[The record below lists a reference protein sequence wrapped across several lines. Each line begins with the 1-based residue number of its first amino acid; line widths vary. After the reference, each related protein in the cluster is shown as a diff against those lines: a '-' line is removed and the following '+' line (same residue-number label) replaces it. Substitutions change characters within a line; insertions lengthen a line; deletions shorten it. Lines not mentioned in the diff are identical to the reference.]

1 LLAVA
6 SSKGLLV
13 AAAPNE
19 LVIASTA
26 SIRTA
31 WASGPKAENNV
42 KAFNPEAK
50 IAVPRLSH
58 IAFSADENVLVITG
72 ESNGG
77 LAAYQTNALTGGQV
91 KPSLEIPTDNQGL
104 RALVPN
110 PNVQSAELFAVVT
123 KNGDLLIADLK
134 AGQLR
139 SGPNGPVLKSSVIA
153 TSWSNQGKQL
163 VAGLADGTVVQMT
176 PGGSQKAVIPRPP
189 SLEGEKHVSAL
200 LWLSNDSF
208 LIVYSFH
215 SNADDMAQASD
226 YFIVTRV
233 PRTQNYT
240 FQALPEVCPAFG
252 LNRSPACQFIA
263 RLRKFEPHI
272 EDLLILASTT
282 SIELGVVT
290 KTDAPLSSEQSITDS
305 YTLTMP
311 ADDSRRAQLP
321 LSVTE
326 GDTSP
331 IGLSLDLSA
340 TDSIVS
346 PIPSDP
352 EIEQSPGPLPNILTL
367 NHEGLLSSW
376 WIVYADSVREKK
388 TYSGLIASGALEQA
402 QKQATPVPAA
412 NILPPPSNLGQS
424 AFGQPSFSSQ
434 QPFAKPAAS
443 TFGTGSDSKFASP
456 VPLGGDKPSWT
467 STGFQDASSQP
478 AASGFGQ
485 PGFGTSTPLGGMQ
498 PGFGA
503 PSPFVAKPAYGQPA
517 LSAGALGSGVAFGQT
532 GALGAQKPNL
542 FGAGGSASAWG
553 GTGGESK
560 AFASFSNSGGFSA
573 LASNQTGQGSL
584 FGKPSNGDSSF
595 QQPEQPS
602 PFASNAETDRSKS
615 AFSGFGE
622 NSLSIGST
630 FKRDETS
637 KSGVSTPD
645 EKGSISFGAGIGNAL
660 EQTPKEA
667 TPAQS
672 KEEEMD
678 EGGAESVSSF
688 PGHEQPAPLPP
699 DPKPQ
704 TPVVTPPSTTSQP
717 KVMPA
722 PPLAGLFS
730 TDNQPGTTPAAVQNS
745 KPGWSFQQMSSTT
758 PQETPNT
765 KPFTFPAPPTEE
777 PRSPKI
783 KAESPSRSLSP
794 DLKSIPEAPLPPDP
808 ESKAR
813 FVPGDTPDASDES
826 KLSNDDAPLAPD
838 LVSKE
843 DSASNASD
851 ADPADDGGDD
861 GGDDFSSNFEG
872 SVEDETHEISP
883 VEELTG
889 EQTEHIQTPPE
900 SSFGKGGEG
909 SGEDS
914 PAGGIFTKVSASK
927 PSKLFGE
934 ITTGP
939 ILPPPVPHESPRSPS
954 PVRNIVTSHLLRPG
968 AARSVS
974 TPTRPHSTS
983 ALDRRRAELTKSAL
997 ASQPINVAD
1006 LREKESERAAAAEV
1020 AKAKA
1025 EAEATLKLE
1034 DDEDARL
1041 RAELATP
1048 VSPSEQL
1055 EPFVP
1060 HQYSGID
1067 HSSKS
1072 GIPGQIERLYQD
1084 INSMIDT
1091 LGINARSLSA
1101 YMLHQTS
1108 QRPYQHWPEILQSE
1122 TPRDALNNEWML
1134 QDISRLGD
1142 GEQALAELLDRS
1154 TLEDASRKF
1163 EQCRELLNRDV
1174 VQLRIKLMST
1184 RKALRASADNQGR
1197 ASAPLSA
1204 EQASLQYDLRKASMS
1219 VQSKLVE
1226 AEQELT
1232 VLRAKLAEASPSKAN
1247 GINGAGKGTLG
1258 RPSPPK
1264 KPTVEAVTSTIAKMT
1279 SMAEKKSSD
1288 VDVLEAQLKTL
1299 GLGAK
1304 DSIGGSRHGSVD
1316 PQGTPQRAISAVG
1329 MSRPGPMALSG
1340 AGSVYHTPDSKV
1352 GGSSRSTPGTLRRS
1366 LRATADGNGALVSTE
1381 DSARWREKARRRKE
1395 AQRVLSEALAER
1407 RKSGRGAKA

>member
-1 LLAVA
+1 
-6 SSKGLLV
+6 V
-13 AAAPNE
+13 AAAPSE
-19 LVIASTA
+19 LIIASTA

-31 WASGPKAENNV
+31 WTSGPKPENNV
-42 KAFNPEAK
+42 KTFNPEAK

-77 LAAYQTNALTGGQV
+77 LAAYQTNALSGSQV
-91 KPSLEIPTDNQGL
+91 KPSLEISTNDQGL

-139 SGPNGPVLKSSVIA
+139 NGPNGPVLKSGVSSI
-153 TSWSNQGKQL
+153 SWSNQGKQL
-163 VAGLADGTVVQMT
+163 VAGLGDGTVIQMT
-176 PGGSQKAVIPRPP
+176 PDGSPKAEIPRPP
-189 SLEGEKHVSAL
+189 SLEGEKHVSTL
-200 LWLSNDSF
+200 LWLSNDTF
-208 LIVYSFH
+208 LIVYSFS
-215 SNADDMAQASD
+215 SNSDDMAQASD
-226 YFIVTRV
+226 YFIVNRV
-233 PRTQNYT
+233 PRTHNYT

-282 SIELGVVT
+282 SFELGVVT
-290 KTDAPLSSEQSITDS
+290 KTDAPLSSEQPITDS

-321 LSVTE
+321 LSLTE

-331 IGLSLDLSA
+331 IGLALDLSA
-340 TDSIVS
+340 KDSIVS
-346 PIPSDP
+346 PLPSDP

-367 NHEGLLSSW
+367 NHEGLLCSW
-376 WIVYADSVREKK
+376 WIIYADSIREKK
-388 TYSGLIASGALEQA
+388 TYSGFVPSGATEQA
-402 QKQATPVPAA
+402 QKQTTPVATP
-412 NILPPPSNLGQS
+412 NMPPPTSGLGQPALGQS
-424 AFGQPSFSSQ
+424 GFGQSGFASQ

-456 VPLGGDKPSWT
+456 VPLSGDKPSWT
-467 STGFQDASSQP
+467 STGFQNASNQP
-478 AASGFGQ
+478 ASSGFGQ
-485 PGFGTSTPLGGMQ
+485 SGFGTSTPLGGMQ
-498 PGFGA
+498 PAFGS
-503 PSPFVAKPAYGQPA
+503 PSPFAVKPAFGQPA
-517 LSAGALGSGVAFGQT
+517 LSAGTMGPGTAFGQP
-532 GALGAQKPNL
+532 GALGAQKPNP
-542 FGAGGSASAWG
+542 FSAGGSATPFG
-553 GTGGESK
+553 GSGGESK
-560 AFASFSNSGGFSA
+560 GFASFSNTGGGGFSA
-573 LASNQTGQGSL
+573 LSSNSQGTL
-584 FGKPSNGDSSF
+584 FGKASNNRDSPF

-602 PFASNAETDRSKS
+602 PFASKAETGGSRP

-622 NSLSIGST
+622 NGLSIGST

-637 KSGVSTPD
+637 KSDVSTSD
-645 EKGSISFGAGIGNAL
+645 EKGSLSFGAGLGTAL
-660 EQTPKEA
+660 DQTPKEA
-667 TPAQS
+667 IPAQS

-678 EGGAESVSSF
+678 EGGAEPVSSF
-688 PGHEQPAPLPP
+688 PSHKQPAPLPP
-699 DPKPQ
+699 DSKPQ
-704 TPVVTPPSTTSQP
+704 TPVVTPPSTISRP
-717 KVMPA
+717 KITPA

-745 KPGWSFQQMSSTT
+745 KPGWSFHQMSSTT
-758 PQETPNT
+758 PKETPNT
-765 KPFTFPAPPTEE
+765 KPFTFPAPPTGE
-777 PRSPKI
+777 PQSPKI
-783 KAESPSRSLSP
+783 KTESPSRSSSP
-794 DLKSIPEAPLPPDP
+794 DLRSIPEAPLPPDA

-813 FVPGDTPDASDES
+813 FVPGDTPDVSDES
-826 KLSNDDAPLAPD
+826 KVSNDEAPLPPD
-838 LVSKE
+838 FISKE
-843 DSASNASD
+843 ESASNASD
-851 ADPADDGGDD
+851 AGPADDEGDD
-861 GGDDFSSNFEG
+861 EGDDFSSDFEG

-883 VEELTG
+883 VEEPTG
-889 EQTEHIQTPPE
+889 EQAEQIQTSPE

-914 PAGGIFTKVSASK
+914 PAGGLFTKVSTSK

-934 ITTGP
+934 VTSGP
-939 ILPPPVPHESPRSPS
+939 ILPPPVPQESPRSPS
-954 PVRNIVTSHLLRPG
+954 PVRKIVTAHLLRPE

-974 TPTRPHSTS
+974 APTRPHSTS

-997 ASQPINVAD
+997 ASQPLNVAD
-1006 LREKESERAAAAEV
+1006 MREKEAERAAVAEV
-1020 AKAKA
+1020 ARARA
-1025 EAEATLKLE
+1025 EAEATLRLE

-1041 RAELATP
+1041 RAELAEP
-1048 VSPSEQL
+1048 VSPSQQL

-1060 HQYSGID
+1060 HQHNGID

-1101 YMLHQTS
+1101 YILYQTS
-1108 QRPYQHWPEILQSE
+1108 QRPNQDWPEILQSE
-1122 TPRDALNNEWML
+1122 TPRDALNDEWVL
-1134 QDISRLGD
+1134 QDITRLGD
-1142 GEQALAELLDRS
+1142 GEQVLTELLDRT
-1154 TLEDASRKF
+1154 TLEDASTKF

-1174 VQLRIKLMST
+1174 IQLRMKLMST
-1184 RKALRASADNQGR
+1184 RKALRASADAQGR
-1197 ASAPLSA
+1197 ASTPLSA
-1204 EQASLQYDLRKASMS
+1204 EQASLQYDLRKASIS

-1226 AEQELT
+1226 VEQELT
-1232 VLRAKLAEASPSKAN
+1232 ILRAKLAEASPSKAN

-1258 RPSPPK
+1258 RSSPPK

-1288 VDVLEAQLKTL
+1288 IDLLEAQLKNL
-1299 GLGAK
+1299 GLEANE
-1304 DSIGGSRHGSVD
+1304 SIGGSRHGSVD
-1316 PQGTPQRAISAVG
+1316 PHGTPQRGLSAVG
-1329 MSRPGPMALSG
+1329 MSRLGRTALSG

-1366 LRATADGNGALVSTE
+1366 LRATADGTLALVSTE

-1395 AQRVLSEALAER
+1395 VHRLLSEALAER
-1407 RKSGRGAKA
+1407 RKIGRTAKA

>member
-1 LLAVA
+1 M
-6 SSKGLLV
+6 

-19 LVIASTA
+19 LIIASTA

-31 WASGPKAENNV
+31 WASGPKSENNV
-42 KAFNPEAK
+42 KTYNPEAK

-58 IAFSADENVLVITG
+58 IAFSADENVLVITC

-77 LAAYQTNALTGGQV
+77 LAAYQTNALTGNQV
-91 KPSLEIPTDNQGL
+91 KPSLEISTNNQGL

-139 SGPNGPVLKSSVIA
+139 NGPNGPVLKSGVSSI
-153 TSWSNQGKQL
+153 SWSNQGKQL
-163 VAGLADGTVVQMT
+163 VAGLGDGTIVQMT
-176 PGGSQKAVIPRPP
+176 PDGSPKAEIPRPP
-189 SLEGEKHVSAL
+189 SLEGEKHVSTL
-200 LWLSNDSF
+200 SWLSNDTF
-208 LIVYSFH
+208 LIVYTFN
-215 SNADDMAQASD
+215 SNPDDMAQASD

-233 PRTQNYT
+233 PRTQDYT

-282 SIELGVVT
+282 SFELGVVT
-290 KTDAPLSSEQSITDS
+290 KTDAPLSSEQSVTDS

-321 LSVTE
+321 LSLTE

-331 IGLSLDLSA
+331 IGLALDLSA

-346 PIPSDP
+346 PLPSDP
-352 EIEQSPGPLPNILTL
+352 EIEQSPGPLPNILIL

-376 WIVYADSVREKK
+376 WIVYADSIREKK
-388 TYSGLIASGALEQA
+388 TYSGLIANGASGQA
-402 QKQATPVPAA
+402 QKQSTPMPLP
-412 NILPPPSNLGQS
+412 NLPPLPSG
-424 AFGQPSFSSQ
+424 FGQPASGLSGFGQSG
-434 QPFAKPAAS
+434 FAPKPAAS

-456 VPLGGDKPSWT
+456 IPLSGDKPSWT
-467 STGFQDASSQP
+467 STGFQDASNQP
-478 AASGFGQ
+478 ASSGFGQ
-485 PGFGTSTPLGGMQ
+485 PGFGTSTPLGGLQ
-498 PGFGA
+498 PAFGA
-503 PSPFVAKPAYGQPA
+503 PSPFAVKPAFGQPA
-517 LSAGALGSGVAFGQT
+517 LSAGTLGSGTAFGET
-532 GALGAQKPNL
+532 AALGAPKPNP
-542 FGAGGSASAWG
+542 FGAGGSASPFGAS
-553 GTGGESK
+553 GGESK
-560 AFASFSNSGGFSA
+560 GFASFSNSGVGGFSA
-573 LASNQTGQGSL
+573 LASNHTGQGSL
-584 FGKPSNGDSSF
+584 FGKASGRDSPF

-602 PFASNAETDRSKS
+602 PFAPKAETDGSRS
-615 AFSGFGE
+615 AFPGFGE
-622 NSLSIGST
+622 NGLSIGST

-637 KSGVSTPD
+637 KSDVSTPD
-645 EKGSISFGAGIGNAL
+645 EKGGLSFGAGIGNAL
-660 EQTPKEA
+660 EQMPKEA

-678 EGGAESVSSF
+678 EGGAEAVSSF
-688 PGHEQPAPLPP
+688 PSHEQPAPLPP

-704 TPVVTPPSTTSQP
+704 TPVVTPPSTISHP
-717 KVMPA
+717 KITPA

-758 PQETPNT
+758 PKETPTT
-765 KPFTFPAPPTEE
+765 KPFTFPAPPTDE

-783 KAESPSRSLSP
+783 KTESPSGSSSP
-794 DLKSIPEAPLPPDP
+794 DLQSIPEAPLPPDP

-826 KLSNDDAPLAPD
+826 KVSNDDAPLPPD
-838 LVSKE
+838 FVSKE

-851 ADPADDGGDD
+851 AGPADDE
-861 GGDDFSSNFEG
+861 GDDFSSDFEG

-883 VEELTG
+883 VEEPTG
-889 EQTEHIQTPPE
+889 EQTEQIQTSPE

-914 PAGGIFTKVSASK
+914 PAGGLFTKVSTSK

-934 ITTGP
+934 VTSGP
-939 ILPPPVPHESPRSPS
+939 ILPPPVPQESPRSPS
-954 PVRNIVTSHLLRPG
+954 PVRNIVTAHLLRPE

-974 TPTRPHSTS
+974 APTRPHSTS

-1006 LREKESERAAAAEV
+1006 IREKELERAAAAEV

-1025 EAEATLKLE
+1025 EADAALRLE

-1041 RAELATP
+1041 RAELARP
-1048 VSPSEQL
+1048 VSPCEQL

-1060 HQYSGID
+1060 HQHNGID

-1101 YMLHQTS
+1101 YFLYQTS
-1108 QRPYQHWPEILQSE
+1108 QRPYQDWPEILQSE
-1122 TPRDALNNEWML
+1122 MPRDALSDEWLL
-1134 QDISRLGD
+1134 QDITRLGD
-1142 GEQALAELLDRS
+1142 GEQVLTELLDRT
-1154 TLEDASRKF
+1154 TLEDVPRKF

-1184 RKALRASADNQGR
+1184 RKALRASADAQGR
-1197 ASAPLSA
+1197 VSAPLSA
-1204 EQASLQYDLRKASMS
+1204 EQASLQYDLRKSSMS
-1219 VQSKLVE
+1219 VQSKLVG

-1232 VLRAKLAEASPSKAN
+1232 ILRAKLAEASPSTAN
-1247 GINGAGKGTLG
+1247 GINGSGKGTLG
-1258 RPSPPK
+1258 RSSPPK

-1288 VDVLEAQLKTL
+1288 VDVLEAQLKNL
-1299 GLGAK
+1299 GLGGNE
-1304 DSIGGSRHGSVD
+1304 SIGGSRHGSVD
-1316 PQGTPQRAISAVG
+1316 PHGTPQRGSSAVG
-1329 MSRPGPMALSG
+1329 MSRLGRTPLSG

-1366 LRATADGNGALVSTE
+1366 VRATADGTGALVSTE

-1395 AQRVLSEALAER
+1395 VHRLLSEALAER
-1407 RKSGRGAKA
+1407 RKTGRTAKAG